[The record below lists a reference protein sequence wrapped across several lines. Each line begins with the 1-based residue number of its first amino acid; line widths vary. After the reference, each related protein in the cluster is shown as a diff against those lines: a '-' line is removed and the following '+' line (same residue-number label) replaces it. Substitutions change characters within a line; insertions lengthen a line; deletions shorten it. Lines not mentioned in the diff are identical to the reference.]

1 MQKKSTL
8 WERFHLKYR
17 VYFLNENT
25 LEETVK
31 FRISGFWLLLYVSL
45 FSIVSFTLFSLIVMY
60 TPLRQFVPGHTDS
73 NKHQEL
79 VEKNIKL
86 DSIAHLLDMRQ
97 RQMDVMRLAILSE
110 IPFDTIESQVDSIDF
125 VKWKTMSDVQAQ
137 QEKEFIEKYESIET
151 YNLVLDEPEMT
162 VSHKANVY
170 FEPCKGELI
179 QAFDVVDKQ
188 FGIRMLLTQKQSI
201 LSIFE
206 GTIIF
211 TQYDLETGYIVGVQ
225 HKNGLVSVYKNL
237 STVLKNVGNYI
248 RSGETLGLI
257 QVDSEKKTY
266 FDFEIWREGIAVDPQ
281 AYIHFSK

>member
-45 FSIVSFTLFSLIVMY
+45 FSIISFTLFSLIVMY

-73 NKHQEL
+73 SKHQEL

-110 IPFDTIESQVDSIDF
+110 IPFDTIENKVDSIDF
-125 VKWKTMSDVQAQ
+125 VKWKTMSDVQAL

-170 FEPCKGELI
+170 FEPCKGDII
-179 QAFDVVDKQ
+179 QAFDAIDKQ
-188 FGIRMLLTQKQSI
+188 YGIRILLAQKQSI

-211 TQYDLETGYIVGVQ
+211 TQYDIETGYIVGVQ

-266 FDFEIWREGIAVDPQ
+266 FDFEIWREGVAVDPQ